1 MKLFS
6 SSVLGIAVITFL
18 SGVHPASAQ
27 PGVTER
33 VSVAS
38 SGAEADSASDMPAI
52 SADGRFV
59 AFASLATNLVPDDTN
74 DSSDIFVHDRRTDT
88 TERVSVGRH
97 GLQGD
102 GNSGFVGVAGYPA
115 ISADGRFVA
124 FPSDATNLV
133 LGDTNNTTDVFVH
146 DRRTGT
152 TERVSVSSSGGQS
165 DGFSEGPAISADGRF
180 VAFHSNASNLVPGDD
195 SFTDDIFVHDRLLGT
210 TEIVSVNNAGQKG
223 NGSSIRPDISANG
236 RFVVFSSSADNL
248 VPGPQLFHQVFLR
261 DRALGRTE
269 RVSQNAAGNEGDGTS
284 DLPVVSA
291 NGRFIA
297 FQTNAA
303 NLIGDG
309 SHESHILVRDRQTGR
324 FERASANSAGNAAD
338 QLSEQP
344 DITADGRFVTFFSLA
359 TNLVAGDTN
368 NRRDIFVRDRRT
380 GRVARVSVSTD
391 GEEGNS
397 ESTWPKI
404 SDDGLVSAFASNA
417 FNLVPDD
424 TNFSGD
430 VFVHDRRPPADLTLA
445 MNDIPDPVRKGTALL
460 YTLRA
465 ENDGPG
471 AATDV
476 VLTDELPEQAVF
488 LFAISTRG
496 LCTRSGQGLRG
507 GTVTCNLGTLA
518 AGASA
523 SATIVVVPAQAGVLT
538 NTATVS
544 AAQPDPDPANNSAT
558 ETTTVF

>member
-1 MKLFS
+1 MKSLLRP
-6 SSVLGIAVITFL
+6 VLGLVLIPLMTGAL
-18 SGVHPASAQ
+18 PAAAQ
-27 PGVTER
+27 PGITER

-38 SGAEADSASDMPAI
+38 SGAEADSVSDMPAI

-59 AFASLATNLVPDDTN
+59 AFVSLASNLVPDDTN
-74 DSSDIFVHDRRTDT
+74 DLTDVFVHDRRTGT
-88 TERVSVGRH
+88 TERVSVSSL

-102 GNSGFVGVAGYPA
+102 GNSGLVGAAGYPA

-152 TERVSVSSSGGQS
+152 TERVSVSTSGGES

-180 VAFHSNASNLVPGDD
+180 VAFHSNASDLVLGDD
-195 SFTDDIFVHDRLLGT
+195 SFTDDIFVRDRLLGT
-210 TEIVSVNNAGQKG
+210 TEIVSVNNAGAKG

-248 VPGPQLFHQVFLR
+248 VPGPQSFHQVFLR
-261 DRALGRTE
+261 DRARGRTE
-269 RVSQNAAGNEGDGTS
+269 RVSQNAAGHEGDGTS
-284 DLPVVSA
+284 DLPVVSE
-291 NGRFIA
+291 NGRFVA

-338 QLSEQP
+338 LLSEQP
-344 DITADGRFVTFFSLA
+344 DITPDGRFVTFFSLA
-359 TNLVAGDTN
+359 TNLVPGDTN

-380 GRVARVSVSTD
+380 GKVVRVSVSTD

-404 SDDGLVSAFASNA
+404 SDDGLVTAFQSNA

-430 VFVHDRRPPADLTLA
+430 IFVNDRRPAADLTLA
-445 MNDIPDPVRKGTALL
+445 MDDIPDPVRQGTLL
-460 YTLRA
+460 FYTLKVK
-465 ENDGPG
+465 NDGP
-471 AATDV
+471 ASATEV
-476 VLTDELPEQAVF
+476 VLTDELPEQTVF
-488 LFAISTRG
+488 LFALSTRG
-496 LCTRSGQGLRG
+496 ICARSGQGLRG

-523 SATIVVVPAQAGVLT
+523 AATIVVAPAQTGELT
-538 NTATVS
+538 NTATVG
-544 AAQPDPDPANNSAT
+544 AASPDPDRSNNSAT
-558 ETTTVF
+558 EVTTVF